1 MKKLLGNSIVFTISN
16 KIMQAITFLLLP
28 LYSNIISTSEYGI
41 ISNIN
46 TIIMLCNYIVTL
58 CIDCVITRYYFDC
71 VNEEEV
77 KQLFSKISYFMTIV
91 SILGYGLILV
101 SAGFFCRNL
110 DKSIYIAFV
119 MAVIS
124 RVFDNYY
131 ALIHEYL
138 VARQDGKTVSVIT
151 VLFGT
156 LNLLSTY
163 VCVMTI
169 SNKVIA
175 YVLSFLIVSIIR
187 GIVYVLYARKLLVP
201 VKNFSKM
208 KTYVHYSSSLLPIL
222 LSYWVLNTSDRL
234 IITAISGTSAAGI
247 YSMGSNFGHIVCI
260 FIDSVNKA
268 YKPYIFSLMNN
279 GWEKTHE
286 IIDKLSGIFVLM
298 VTVLS
303 SGVIVFIPSLISL
316 LSKDYADSKYTA
328 IILTCAM
335 FFYGIMRAYD
345 SVCSYYLK
353 GVSRKAKVTWFCT
366 FLNIALNIIFVHF
379 IGVEGAA
386 LTTMFCYAIMCI
398 YVHVIAS
405 SMWRLTT
412 DRKKEIILY
421 IISMIY
427 IGSILLP
434 VTWKGMAI
442 KIMESL
448 IYIFIVLSLYF
459 KKELKILFRKMINRK

>member
-1 MKKLLGNSIVFTISN
+1 M
-16 KIMQAITFLLLP
+16 
-28 LYSNIISTSEYGI
+28 
-41 ISNIN
+41 
-46 TIIMLCNYIVTL
+46 
-58 CIDCVITRYYFDC
+58 
-71 VNEEEV
+71 
-77 KQLFSKISYFMTIV
+77 
-91 SILGYGLILV
+91 
-101 SAGFFCRNL
+101 
-110 DKSIYIAFV
+110 
-119 MAVIS
+119 
-124 RVFDNYY
+124 
-131 ALIHEYL
+131 
-138 VARQDGKTVSVIT
+138 
-151 VLFGT
+151 
-156 LNLLSTY
+156 
-163 VCVMTI
+163 
-169 SNKVIA
+169 
-175 YVLSFLIVSIIR
+175 
-187 GIVYVLYARKLLVP
+187 
-201 VKNFSKM
+201 
-208 KTYVHYSSSLLPIL
+208 
-222 LSYWVLNTSDRL
+222 
-234 IITAISGTSAAGI
+234 
-247 YSMGSNFGHIVCI
+247 
-260 FIDSVNKA
+260 
-268 YKPYIFSLMNN
+268 
-279 GWEKTHE
+279 
-286 IIDKLSGIFVLM
+286 
-298 VTVLS
+298 
-303 SGVIVFIPSLISL
+303 

>member
-1 MKKLLGNSIVFTISN
+1 M
-16 KIMQAITFLLLP
+16 
-28 LYSNIISTSEYGI
+28 
-41 ISNIN
+41 
-46 TIIMLCNYIVTL
+46 
-58 CIDCVITRYYFDC
+58 
-71 VNEEEV
+71 
-77 KQLFSKISYFMTIV
+77 
-91 SILGYGLILV
+91 
-101 SAGFFCRNL
+101 
-110 DKSIYIAFV
+110 
-119 MAVIS
+119 
-124 RVFDNYY
+124 
-131 ALIHEYL
+131 IHEYL
-138 VARQDGKTVSVIT
+138 VARQDGKTVSAIT

-175 YVLSFLIVSIIR
+175 YILSFLIVSIIR

-260 FIDSVNKA
+260 FIDSINKA
-268 YKPYIFSLMNN
+268 YKPYIFSLMND

-353 GVSRKAKVTWFCT
+353 GVNKKAKVTWFCT
-366 FLNIALNIIFVHF
+366 FLNIILNIIFVHF
-379 IGVEGAA
+379 IGAEGAA

-448 IYIFIVLSLYF
+448 IYIFIVFSLYF
-459 KKELKILFRKMINRK
+459 KKELKILFRKIINRK